1 MAMRAHFAF
10 VGTLA
15 LGAAAAGA
23 QSLDHLACAAGVHC
37 SGAVQ
42 PDEARIVLG
51 MDDQA
56 EAQRAFIDASRDFP
70 DHVWRCAAAGECT
83 SGMTQNEA
91 RVLIPLAD
99 DAFAGAEVM
108 RRGQVQKDP
117 PPPAKTPAAAPK
129 PAGRPPVQPPGIEV
143 EANRP
148 GPKEI
153 DLQTPQPAPGG
164 EIQPQDGHW
173 RFTHGSPSTSGKCL
187 PGLTTALAGQMPA
200 PQSGPVAFA
209 RPFSA
214 SQIIRSPQVVWKRLA
229 PNHWRGTLAASQ
241 GKPGQANE
249 HALGRARAQQHAH
262 GRRKRGARQRAFGLH
277 HQHAVRLCAA
287 VTF

>member
-1 MAMRAHFAF
+1 MAMRARFALAS
-10 VGTLA
+10 TLA

-56 EAQRAFIDASRDFP
+56 QAQRAFIDASRDFP
-70 DHVWRCAAAGECT
+70 DHVWRCAATGECA
-83 SGMTQNEA
+83 GAMTQNEA
-91 RVLIPLAD
+91 RVLIPLPD
-99 DAFAGAEVM
+99 EAFSGAEVM

-117 PPPAKTPAAAPK
+117 TPPTRTPAPPKPMAKAPAKPS
-129 PAGRPPVQPPGIEV
+129 GIVVEV
-143 EANRP
+143 NQP

-153 DLQTPQPAPGG
+153 DLQKPQPAPSG

-173 RFTHGSPSTSGKCL
+173 LFTHGSARTSGKCL
-187 PGLTTALAGQMPA
+187 SGLAATLAGQMPA
-200 PQSGPVAFA
+200 PLSGPVTFA
-209 RPFSA
+209 HPFTA
-214 SQIIRSPQVVWKRLA
+214 SQIIRSPQVAWKRLA

-241 GKPGQANE
+241 GKPMDMHWDVHVRSSTRMEGE
-249 HALGRARAQQHAH
+249 SVVRVTMPSVCTISTPFTFV
-262 GRRKRGARQRAFGLH
+262 RQ
-277 HQHAVRLCAA
+277 
-287 VTF
+287 